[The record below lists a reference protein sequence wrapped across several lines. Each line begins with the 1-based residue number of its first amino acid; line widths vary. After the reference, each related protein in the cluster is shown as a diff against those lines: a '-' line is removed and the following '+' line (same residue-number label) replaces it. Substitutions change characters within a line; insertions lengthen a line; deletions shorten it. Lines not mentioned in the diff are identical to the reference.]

1 MSRGY
6 ASSTQTL
13 QRETAE
19 STPIDFAPSPGAKSK
34 DAETTIRPLHVLILG
49 GLSLV
54 GPLSMDMYLPSLPSL
69 GRDLGA
75 TTSQTQL
82 SLSTFLLGLS
92 LGPVIIGPLS
102 DALGRRRPLLVG
114 AAAFA
119 LASLLCIIA
128 PSIGIL
134 TALRFIEGVAGAAGM
149 VIGLA
154 FVRDV
159 YSGIAQARFFS
170 LLMLVTSIGPIIAP
184 VVGSAL
190 LTVTSWRGIFVALT
204 VVGILLFCA
213 VALRLG
219 ETLPPEQRLKGGVP
233 ASLAAYRDL
242 FANRHFVGY
251 ALSCGFAFA
260 AVIVY
265 YADSPF
271 VLQTIY
277 GVPPQRFGLL
287 FGINALGIFAMSQVN
302 GRLVGRVSP
311 LRLLTWGIAT
321 LAIAGVSL
329 LIVVASGIGLVG
341 LLPSFFVMTAS
352 LGLIIPN
359 SATLALST
367 TRTAGSASALLGLL
381 QLGIGSVIAPLVGAS
396 GATNAVPM
404 AAVIAAFGIA
414 APVTLVVLCRPWGA
428 QHVEAAPVE
437 RQSFSQERAS

>member
-6 ASSTQTL
+6 ATSTQTL
-13 QRETAE
+13 DRKSAANP
-19 STPIDFAPSPGAKSK
+19 SIDLIPQDEADGNG
-34 DAETTIRPLHVLILG
+34 AETKIRPLHVLILG

-75 TTSQTQL
+75 TTAQTQL
-82 SLSTFLLGLS
+82 SLSAFLLGLS

-114 AAAFA
+114 VAAFA
-119 LASLLCIIA
+119 LASLLCIVA

-134 TALRFIEGVAGAAGM
+134 TALRFVEGVAGATGM

-154 FVRDV
+154 VVRDV

-170 LLMLVTSIGPIIAP
+170 LLMLVTSVGPIIAP
-184 VVGSAL
+184 VIGSVL
-190 LTVTSWRGIFVALT
+190 LTVTSWRGVFVILT
-204 VVGILLFCA
+204 LVGVLLFGA
-213 VALRLG
+213 VAWKLG
-219 ETLPPEQRLKGGVP
+219 ETLPPEQRLRGGLS
-233 ASLAAYRDL
+233 ASLGAYRDL
-242 FANRHFVGY
+242 LANRRFVGY

-260 AVIVY
+260 ACIVY

-271 VLQTIY
+271 VLQNIY

-287 FGINALGIFAMSQVN
+287 FGVNALGIFAMSQVN

-311 LRLLTWGIAT
+311 LRLLTWGIAA
-321 LAIAGVSL
+321 LAVAGVSL
-329 LIVVASGIGLVG
+329 LVVVASGIGLVG
-341 LLPSFFVMTAS
+341 LLLSFFVMTAS

-381 QLGIGSVIAPLVGAS
+381 QLAIGSVIAPLVGVNGS
-396 GATNAVPM
+396 TNAVPM

-414 APVTLVVLCRPWGA
+414 APVTLITLCHPGMLRAAAARVAGA
-428 QHVEAAPVE
+428 FPQGPAA
-437 RQSFSQERAS
+437 

>member
-6 ASSTQTL
+6 SSST
-13 QRETAE
+13 RELDRELIETPTSEITEQNVAGSSGTA
-19 STPIDFAPSPGAKSK
+19 TK
-34 DAETTIRPLHVLILG
+34 IRPLHVLILG
-49 GLSLV
+49 GLGIV

-69 GRDLGA
+69 GRELGA
-75 TTSQTQL
+75 TTSQAQL
-82 SLSTFLLGLS
+82 SLSVFLLGLA
-92 LGPVIIGPLS
+92 LGPVIIGPIS

-119 LASLLCIIA
+119 LTSLLCIFA
-128 PSIGIL
+128 PSIGVL
-134 TALRFIEGVAGAAGM
+134 TVLRFIEGIAGAAGM

-154 FVRDV
+154 IVRDV
-159 YSGIAQARFFS
+159 YSGVAQARFFS

-184 VVGSAL
+184 VVGSLL
-190 LTVTSWRGIFVALT
+190 LTVTSWRGIFVILT
-204 VVGILLFCA
+204 LVGVLLFFA
-213 VALRLG
+213 VAFGLG
-219 ETLPPEQRLKGGVP
+219 ETLPLGQRLSGGVS
-233 ASLAAYRDL
+233 ASLVAFRDL
-242 FANRHFVGY
+242 FANRPFVGY

-271 VLQTIY
+271 VLQNIY

-287 FGINALGIFAMSQVN
+287 FGINALGIFTMSQVN

-311 LRLLTWGIAT
+311 QKLLTWGVAA
-321 LAIAGVSL
+321 LAVTGVSL
-329 LIVVASGIGLVG
+329 LVVVASGIGLVG
-341 LLPSFFVMTAS
+341 LLVSFFVMTAS

-381 QLGIGSVIAPLVGAS
+381 QLAIGSVIAPLVGVNGS
-396 GATNAVPM
+396 TNAVPM

-414 APVTLVVLCRPWGA
+414 APVTLIVLCRPLGSRA
-428 QHVEAAPVE
+428 DAT
-437 RQSFSQERAS
+437 RIERAA